1 MLRRLRG
8 GRLEARTTREY
19 SMPLSPDLAL
29 QGAVFAHLS
38 ADATLPALIGTPPR
52 VYDQTP
58 DDPIYP
64 FVQMGQVTTR
74 PWGGLLGDG
83 IEHVFTMTCVSR
95 FGGAEEAKAVM
106 AAVRDDTALTL
117 TDNTL
122 VNLRFI
128 YGDVF
133 RAADWRSTF
142 AILRFRAVTEPND

>member
-1 MLRRLRG
+1 
-8 GRLEARTTREY
+8 
-19 SMPLSPDLAL
+19 MPLSPDLAL

-83 IEHVFTMTCVSR
+83 IEHVFTLTCVSR

-106 AAVRDDTALTL
+106 AAVRVSLDDTALTL

>member
-1 MLRRLRG
+1 M
-8 GRLEARTTREY
+8 T
-19 SMPLSPDLAL
+19 LSPDLAL
-29 QGAVFAHLS
+29 QGAVFARL
-38 ADATLPALIGTPPR
+38 ATDTTLPALIGAPPR
-52 VYDQTP
+52 VYDQP
-58 DDPIYP
+58 LDDPVYP

-74 PWGGLLGDG
+74 PWGGLNADG
-83 IEHVFTMTCVSR
+83 IEHVFTLTCVSR

-106 AAVRDDTALTL
+106 AAVRVALDDTALTL

-142 AILRFRAVTEPND
+142 GILRFRVVTEAT

>member
-1 MLRRLRG
+1 
-8 GRLEARTTREY
+8 
-19 SMPLSPDLAL
+19 MPLSPDLAL
-29 QGAVFAHLS
+29 QGAVFARLA
-38 ADATLPALIGTPPR
+38 ADATLPALIGAPAR
-52 VYDQTP
+52 VYDQPP

-83 IEHVFTMTCVSR
+83 IEHVFSLTCASR

-106 AAVRDDTALTL
+106 AAVRVSLDGADLPL

-142 AILRFRAVTEPND
+142 GILRFRAVTESS

>member
-1 MLRRLRG
+1 
-8 GRLEARTTREY
+8 
-19 SMPLSPDLAL
+19 MPLSPDLAL
-29 QGAVFAHLS
+29 QGAVFARLL
-38 ADATLPALIGTPPR
+38 ADAALPALIGTPPR

-74 PWGGLLGDG
+74 PWGGLCAEG
-83 IEHVFTMTCVSR
+83 IEHVFTLTCVSR

-106 AAVRDDTALTL
+106 AAVRVSLDDAALTL

-142 AILRFRAVTEPND
+142 GILRFRAVTEAATS

>member
-1 MLRRLRG
+1 
-8 GRLEARTTREY
+8 
-19 SMPLSPDLAL
+19 MPLSPDLAL
-29 QGAVFAHLS
+29 QGAVFAHLT
-38 ADATLPALIGTPPR
+38 ADATLAALIGVPLR

-58 DDPIYP
+58 DDPVYP
-64 FVQMGQVTTR
+64 FVQMGTVTTR

-83 IEHVFTMTCVSR
+83 IEHVFTLTCVSR

-106 AAVRDDTALTL
+106 AAVRASLDDAALTL

-122 VNLRFI
+122 VNLRFV

-142 AILRFRAVTEPND
+142 GILRFRAVTELAT

>member
-38 ADATLPALIGTPPR
+38 ADATLPAL
-52 VYDQTP
+52 
-58 DDPIYP
+58 
-64 FVQMGQVTTR
+64 
-74 PWGGLLGDG
+74 LGDG
-83 IEHVFTMTCVSR
+83 IEHVFTLTCVSR

-106 AAVRDDTALTL
+106 AAVRVSLDDTALTL